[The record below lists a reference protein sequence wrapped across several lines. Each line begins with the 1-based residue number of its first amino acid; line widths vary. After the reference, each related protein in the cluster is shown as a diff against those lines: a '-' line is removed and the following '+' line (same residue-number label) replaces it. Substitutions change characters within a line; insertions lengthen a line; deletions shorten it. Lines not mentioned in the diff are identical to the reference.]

1 MSLLYA
7 HLHRQS
13 AVDFAW
19 GEADCMT
26 FGADWLVLCGWPDPM
41 ADVRGLYGDA
51 LTCERATGFIRDPVG
66 VTGRRLAAIGIVRGN
81 QLHAGDV
88 AIVRLPGHPR
98 PVGAIWLGEA
108 WAVKGERGTTTVHP
122 QFVAVE
128 AFWSVG
134 WRS

>member
-1 MSLLYA
+1 MTPLYA
-7 HLHRQS
+7 HLNRLA

-41 ADVRGLYGDA
+41 ADVRGLYDDP
-51 LTCERATGFIRDPVG
+51 LSCERATGFIRDPVG
-66 VTGRRLAAIGIVRGN
+66 VTDRRLTAVGILRGN

-88 AIVRLPGHPR
+88 AVVMLPGHPR
-98 PVGAIWLGEA
+98 PVGAIWTGVS
-108 WAVKGERGTTTVHP
+108 WASKGEQGTVTVQP
-122 QFVAVE
+122 QFVQVL

-134 WRS
+134 YRA